1 MDSLQQAVEDVK
13 SLARTYLILTEQ
25 SPRNHHT
32 ERMACRRLIAE
43 SELETFAAHAAADRS
58 MLVTMIREVCPRLE
72 VEERERRAGAF
83 DQAQFERIFG

>member
-13 SLARTYLILTEQ
+13 SLARSYLILTEQ
-25 SPRNHHT
+25 SPRNHST

-43 SELETFAAHAAADRS
+43 SDLPAFPAHAAADRS
-58 MLVTMIREVCPRLE
+58 MLVTMIREVAPRLE
-72 VEERERRAGAF
+72 AEERERRRGSF